1 VITVGAVTTISVETG
16 MFLVAPTTVYTLT
29 PTIVADARVICAF
42 EEDYDD
48 CDDIETPILAD
59 LVIVFKALRLLKCMH
74 KNVNS
79 SVEKSSTENS
89 CESSE

>member
-1 VITVGAVTTISVETG
+1 VITVEAVTTISVETV
-16 MFLVAPTTVYTLT
+16 MFLVAPTTVDTQT
-29 PTIVADARVICAF
+29 PTTGADAHVICAF

-74 KNVNS
+74 KNANS

-89 CESSE
+89 C